1 MKPFAAFAAILASVL
16 LPGCATIKV
25 RDSVQ
30 EIGLL
35 EPGHLEWWND
45 SLPRVIELPR
55 VCDGDR
61 MEFLVPGPTP
71 GVHLRLDAAAG
82 TALFHD
88 GPVGCRER
96 VSNGAPLRLI
106 VSRDLLPLEGPDS
119 LLLLGRMDGPNPAEP
134 WYSLGKDPDSTYGR
148 NACSEGAWCMH
159 PGAVLRWRTGG
170 RVLEI
175 PVRETLH
182 PEHSLHAVRKRRI
195 ASLGYLVAV
204 PLDIVLSPIY
214 LVGGIFLLVSLRNF
228 NPWH

>member
-1 MKPFAAFAAILASVL
+1 MKPLVVIAVL
-16 LPGCATIKV
+16 SAVFVLGGCATIKV

-30 EIGLL
+30 EVGLL
-35 EPGHLEWWND
+35 EPGHLEWWDD
-45 SLPRVIELPR
+45 SAPRVIELPR

-61 MEFLVPGPTP
+61 MEFLVPGPNP
-71 GVHLRLDAAAG
+71 AVHLRLDAAAG

-88 GPVGCRER
+88 GPPVCRKP
-96 VSNGAPLRLI
+96 VADGVPLRLI
-106 VSRDLLPLEGPDS
+106 VSRDLLPLDGPDS
-119 LLLLGRMDGPNPAEP
+119 VLLLGRMDGPDPADP

-148 NACSEGAWCMH
+148 NPCSIGAMCMH

-182 PEHSLHAVRKRRI
+182 PERSLHAVRKKRI
-195 ASLGYLVAV
+195 ASLGYLVSV
-204 PLDIVLSPIY
+204 PLDLVLSPVY
-214 LVGGIFLLVSLRNF
+214 LVGGVILYFGLRDF